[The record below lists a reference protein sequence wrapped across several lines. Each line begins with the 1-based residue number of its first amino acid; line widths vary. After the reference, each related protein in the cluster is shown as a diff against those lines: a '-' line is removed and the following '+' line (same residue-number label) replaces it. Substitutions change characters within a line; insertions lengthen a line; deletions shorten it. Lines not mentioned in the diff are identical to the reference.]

1 MPLGTL
7 DRSPPPFF
15 RQGPSA
21 LTRLLFFASLAVFLM
36 AADTRLGLTG
46 PLRTAAAVALHP
58 VERAL
63 LVPVDA
69 LSTVRSYFDG
79 IALARQQADA
89 AQTQLAQQAERALQ
103 VERLTQENTRLRAL
117 LDLRE
122 SPSYRGH
129 AAEILYDAA
138 DPYTRKV
145 VIDRGENAGIVQGSP
160 VINHAGVLGQVTRVY
175 PLTAEVTLLID
186 RDAAIP
192 VLNTRT
198 QLRNVAFG
206 DPGSA
211 GMELRYAA
219 ANADV
224 QVGDVLSTS
233 GLDGVYPP
241 GLPVAR
247 VVSLERRTQADFARI
262 VLQPVAQ
269 VDGVRHVLVLD
280 PLSTQLPA
288 RPETGPAPAAGRD
301 KDTLSVRKP
310 APRR

>member
-21 LTRLLFFASLAVFLM
+21 LTRLVFFASLAVFLM

-63 LVPVDA
+63 LAPVDA
-69 LSTVRSYFDG
+69 LGTVGAYFDG
-79 IALARQQADA
+79 ITVARQQADA
-89 AQTQLAQQAERALQ
+89 AQARLTQQAERTLQ
-103 VERLTQENTRLRAL
+103 VDRLLQENARLRAL
-117 LDLRE
+117 LELRA
-122 SPSYRGH
+122 SLTYRSH

-145 VIDRGENAGIVQGSP
+145 VIDRGENVGILRGSP
-160 VINHAGVLGQVTRVY
+160 VINDAGVLGQVTRIY

-206 DPGSA
+206 DPDSA

-219 ANADV
+219 ANTDV
-224 QVGDVLSTS
+224 KVGDVLSTS

-247 VVSLERRTQADFARI
+247 VASLERRTQTDFARI

-269 VDGVRHVLVLD
+269 ADGVRHVLVLD
-280 PLSTQLPA
+280 PMSTQLPV
-288 RPETGPAPAAGRD
+288 RPEAAASAAGRD
-301 KDTLSVRKP
+301 KDALSLRKST
-310 APRR
+310 PRR

>member
-7 DRSPPPFF
+7 DRTPPPFF

-21 LTRLLFFASLAVFLM
+21 LTRLIFFASLAVFLM
-36 AADTRLGLTG
+36 AADTRLGLTD

-63 LVPVDA
+63 LAPVDA
-69 LSTVRSYFDG
+69 LRTMRDYFDG
-79 IALARQQADA
+79 VAVARQQAET
-89 AQTQLAQQAERALQ
+89 AQAQLTRQAERTLQ
-103 VERLTQENTRLRAL
+103 VERLLQENTRLRAL

-122 SPSYRGH
+122 NQTYRSH

-145 VIDRGENAGIVQGSP
+145 VIDRGESVGILRGSP

-186 RDAAIP
+186 REAAIP

-206 DPGSA
+206 DPDSA

-219 ANADV
+219 ANTDV
-224 QVGDVLSTS
+224 QIGDVLSTS

-247 VVSLERRTQADFARI
+247 VVHLERRTQADFARI
-262 VLQPVAQ
+262 TLQPVAQ
-269 VDGVRHVLVLD
+269 ADGVRHVLVLD
-280 PLSTQLPA
+280 PMSTQLPA
-288 RPETGPAPAAGRD
+288 RPEPNTAPATGRG
-301 KDTLSVRKP
+301 KDSLPARKP
-310 APRR
+310 APKR